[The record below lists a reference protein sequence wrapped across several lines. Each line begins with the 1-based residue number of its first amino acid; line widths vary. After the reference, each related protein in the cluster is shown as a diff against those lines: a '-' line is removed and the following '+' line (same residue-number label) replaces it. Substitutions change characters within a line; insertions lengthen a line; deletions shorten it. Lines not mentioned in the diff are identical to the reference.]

1 MNDLT
6 ELSNLVMASSD
17 NNIFPKEGFVRRIAS
32 SFSSKINTHDKN
44 KPHRPFV
51 KNGFGRS
58 SFTSGITPKRE
69 IADNDMIADKTT
81 NFSIVNEIKRKI
93 ESNNQQENRNFVKNF
108 TTSLLKASDYVN
120 SEEVNKL

>member
-6 ELSNLVMASSD
+6 ELSNLIMANSD

-58 SFTSGITPKRE
+58 SFTSGITSKRE
-69 IADNDMIADKTT
+69 ITDNDMPADNIT
-81 NFSIVNEIKRKI
+81 NFSIVSQIKRKI
-93 ESNNQQENRNFVKNF
+93 ESNNQQENGNFVKKF
-108 TTSLLKASDYVN
+108 TTSLLKTSDYVN
-120 SEEVNKL
+120 REEVN